1 MIEGGGGME
10 VVVRGESEGKWK
22 KKEKRPTNRNQVFL
36 NVIGIN
42 VFCMA
47 THTLEEKEVI
57 HFIR

>member
-1 MIEGGGGME
+1 M
-10 VVVRGESEGKWK
+10 K